1 MYRFSQVTVCSSSTP
16 PLVRLGNNRLVDCMH
31 PCLLLRVLAEYDL
44 QLCAGSTGTPAS
56 LYSCTPSEGIHA
68 QVTSQREEGR
78 EGRGGREGERE
89 GKRPIDHVKTPPGLA
104 GARSH
109 AAGCPSCEEERKRQR
124 ERETDAA
131 GYRTFMAAAYGCTM
145 LGSHSPK
152 AQTRYCRGL

>member
-1 MYRFSQVTVCSSSTP
+1 
-16 PLVRLGNNRLVDCMH
+16 MH

-124 ERETDAA
+124 ERERQTRLVIVLLWPQHMDALCSVLTPRKPKQGIAGDFDRSPSPGERERERYAA
-131 GYRTFMAAAYGCTM
+131 GSG
-145 LGSHSPK
+145 
-152 AQTRYCRGL
+152 